1 MYKIYNNMK
10 CQTYIIITSQM
21 HAFSEM
27 NHRRDMNN
35 MRRTYEVIVFVVI
48 SSGEWLQDWVV

>member
-1 MYKIYNNMK
+1 MK